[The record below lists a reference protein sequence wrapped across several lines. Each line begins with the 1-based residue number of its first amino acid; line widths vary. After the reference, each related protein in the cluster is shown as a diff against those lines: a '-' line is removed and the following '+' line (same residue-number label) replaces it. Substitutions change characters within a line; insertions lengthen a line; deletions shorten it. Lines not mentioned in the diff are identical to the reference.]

1 MNSSDSRTPASAEQ
15 LGLGP
20 AVRSSRMRLAH
31 GLDESRGVLERIP
44 CDQIVDGGAH
54 QCGERLELRAGG
66 EVGAPTI
73 ACAARAA

>member
-1 MNSSDSRTPASAEQ
+1 
-15 LGLGP
+15 
-20 AVRSSRMRLAH
+20 MRLAH